1 MTGIPAQPA
10 SYAEF
15 MAGPDAAMFT
25 VNNLWILIA
34 TALVFIM
41 HLGFATIESGLTQSR
56 NTVNIL
62 FKNVYVVCM
71 GVMVYAFWG
80 FNAMYP
86 GAGGWTINNVFA
98 FGGPIANSF
107 SGPEIVTHMTSAY
120 GHPFTYWTNFIF
132 QAMFAATAST
142 IVAGAVA
149 ERIKL
154 DSFMVYAFLLSMFIY
169 PLAGSWGWGGGWL
182 NGTMQSMFGHA
193 FHDFAGSTFV
203 HAFGGW
209 ASLAAVMILG
219 PRTGKFA
226 ADGRVRPILG
236 HSMPLVAIGGFLLF
250 FGWFGFNGGSVMSA
264 DPQMVSRVI
273 VTTTL
278 SGFCGGLVSA
288 FVSWKVL
295 NKPDLSMSLNGM
307 LAGLVGITA
316 GADVTGVWAACAI
329 GAIAGALVVFA
340 VMFFDKVKIDD
351 PVGAISVHGVCGLW
365 GTLAV
370 GIFGDGSFVVQL
382 IGVGSVSLFAFA
394 SSYALFY
401 LVKVTMGVRV
411 SKEEENSGLD
421 VGEHGQEAYP
431 DFQLSGPNL

>member
-1 MTGIPAQPA
+1 
-10 SYAEF
+10 

-25 VNNLWILIA
+25 INNLWILIA

-41 HLGFATIESGLTQSR
+41 HLGFATIESGLTQSK

-62 FKNVYVVCM
+62 FKNVYIVCM
-71 GVMVYAFWG
+71 GVMVYALWG
-80 FNAMYP
+80 FNAMHP
-86 GAGGWTINNVFA
+86 GVDGWAITNVFA
-98 FGGPIANSF
+98 FGGPIPNSI
-107 SGPEIVTHMTSAY
+107 PVVDEVAKLTSAN
-120 GHPFTYWTNFIF
+120 GRPFTYWTDFIF

-154 DSFMVYAFLLSMFIY
+154 AGFMVYAALLSMFIY

-182 NGTMQSMFGHA
+182 IGTMQSTFGHP

-219 PRTGKFA
+219 SRSGKYA
-226 ADGRVRPILG
+226 PDGRARPILG

-264 DPQMVSRVI
+264 DPKTVSLVI

-288 FVSWKVL
+288 LVSRVVL
-295 NKPDLSMSLNGM
+295 KKPDLSMSINGM

-316 GADVTGVWAACAI
+316 GADVMGVWSACAI
-329 GAIAGALVVFA
+329 GCIAGALVVFA

-370 GIFGDGSFVVQL
+370 GIFGDGSFIVQL
-382 IGVGSVSLFAFA
+382 IGVLSVSVFAFV
-394 SSYALFY
+394 SSYVLFY
-401 LVKVTMGVRV
+401 LVKVTMGMRV
-411 SKEEENSGLD
+411 SKDEENGGLD

-431 DFQLSGPNL
+431 DFQPAGPTL